1 MKKWLYTVLTLSL
14 VLLLAACGNNSGG
27 TTTTGTGTDAAG
39 SEEPT
44 TTAETV
50 TLKVGA
56 SPVPH
61 AEILEHIKPE
71 LEKEGVNLDII
82 QFSDYILP
90 NTQLA
95 EKTIDANFFQTQSYL
110 DVQNEKNGTDLV
122 SVAAVHIEPF
132 AAYSKKIKSID
143 ELKDGATVAIPND
156 PTNTARALL
165 LLQKQGLIT
174 MKEGSDITSSEKDI
188 AENPK
193 NLKFLPLE
201 AAAIPRQLDE
211 VDLGMINANYALE
224 AGLSPGKDALFKED
238 SDVPYANLLVT
249 RQDNKDSD
257 AVKKLIA
264 ALNSDDTKKFIEEKY
279 QGEIIPAF

>member
-1 MKKWLYTVLTLSL
+1 MKKWILAVLTLSL
-14 VLLLAACGNNSGG
+14 VALLAACGNSNSG
-27 TTTTGTGTDAAG
+27 TTASTDKEPAAGDAA
-39 SEEPT
+39 STE
-44 TTAETV
+44 AV

-61 AEILEHIKPE
+61 AVILEHIKPA
-71 LEKEGVNLDII
+71 LEKEGVNLEIV

-95 EKTIDANFFQTQSYL
+95 EKSLDANFFQTQSYL

-122 SVAAVHIEPF
+122 SVASVHIEPF
-132 AAYSKKIKSID
+132 AGYSKKIKSID
-143 ELKDGATVAIPND
+143 ELADGATVAIPND

-165 LLQKQGLIT
+165 LLEKQGLIKL
-174 MKEGSDITSSEKDI
+174 KEGADITSTERDVT
-188 AENPK
+188 ENTK
-193 NLKFLPLE
+193 NLKFLPIE

-224 AGLSPGKDALFKED
+224 ADLSPGEDALFKED

-249 RQDNKDSD
+249 RPDNKDSD
-257 AVKKLIA
+257 AIKKLIA
-264 ALNSDDTKKFIEEKY
+264 ALNSEDTKTFIQEEYK
-279 QGEIIPAF
+279 GEIIPAF

>member
-1 MKKWLYTVLTLSL
+1 MKKWILAVLTLSL
-14 VLLLAACGNNSGG
+14 VALLAACGNNNGG
-27 TTTTGTGTDAAG
+27 TNASTDNAASG
-39 SEEPT
+39 DADKP
-44 TTAETV
+44 AETA

-71 LEKEGVNLDII
+71 LAKEGVNLEIV
-82 QFSDYILP
+82 QFADYILP

-95 EKTIDANFFQTQSYL
+95 EKSLDANFFQTQSYL

-122 SVAAVHIEPF
+122 SVASVHIEPF
-132 AAYSKKIKSID
+132 AGYSKKIKSID
-143 ELKDGATVAIPND
+143 ELADGATVAIPND

-165 LLQKQGLIT
+165 LLQKQGLVKL
-174 MKEGSDITSSEKDI
+174 KEGADITSTEQDI
-188 AENPK
+188 TENSK
-193 NLKFLPLE
+193 NLKFLPME

-211 VDLGMINANYALE
+211 VDLAMINANYALE
-224 AGLSPGKDALFKED
+224 ADLSPGEDALFKED

-264 ALNSDDTKKFIEEKY
+264 ALNSADTKKFIEEQYK
-279 QGEIIPAF
+279 GEIIPAF

>member
-1 MKKWLYTVLTLSL
+1 MKKWILAVLTLSL
-14 VLLLAACGNNSGG
+14 VALLAACGNSNDTKTSTDNAASGDG
-27 TTTTGTGTDAAG
+27 DKA
-39 SEEPT
+39 
-44 TTAETV
+44 AETV

-61 AEILEHIKPE
+61 AVILEHVKPE
-71 LEKEGVNLDII
+71 LAKEGVNLEIV

-95 EKTIDANFFQTQSYL
+95 EKSLDANFFQTQSYL

-132 AAYSKKIKSID
+132 AGYSKKIKSID
-143 ELKDGATVAIPND
+143 ELADGATVAIPND

-165 LLQKQGLIT
+165 LLQKQGLI
-174 MKEGSDITSSEKDI
+174 KLKDGADITATERDVT
-188 AENPK
+188 ENTK
-193 NLKFLPLE
+193 NLKFLPIE
-201 AAAIPRQLDE
+201 AAAIPRQLEE

-257 AVKKLIA
+257 AIKKLIA

-279 QGEIIPAF
+279 KGEIIPAF

>member
-1 MKKWLYTVLTLSL
+1 MKKWILAVLTLSL
-14 VLLLAACGNNSGG
+14 VALLAACGSSNGGTNASTDNASTENANSGE
-27 TTTTGTGTDAAG
+27 A
-39 SEEPT
+39 
-44 TTAETV
+44 V

-71 LEKEGVNLDII
+71 LAKEGVNLEIV

-95 EKTIDANFFQTQSYL
+95 EKSLDANFFQTQSYL

-122 SVAAVHIEPF
+122 SIGAVHIEPF
-132 AAYSKKIKSID
+132 AGYSKKITSID
-143 ELKDGATVAIPND
+143 ELADGATVAIPND

-165 LLQKQGLIT
+165 LLEKAGLIKL
-174 MKEGSDITSSEKDI
+174 KEGADITSTERDVT
-188 AENPK
+188 ENSK

-211 VDLGMINANYALE
+211 VDLAMINANYALE
-224 AGLSPGKDALFKED
+224 ANLSPGKDALFVED
-238 SDVPYANLLVT
+238 RDVPYANLIVT

-257 AVKKLIA
+257 AVKKLMA
-264 ALNSDDTKKFIEEKY
+264 ALNSDDTKAFIEEKY

>member
-1 MKKWLYTVLTLSL
+1 MKKWILAVLTLSL
-14 VLLLAACGNNSGG
+14 VALLAACGNSSDTKTSTDNAASGDG
-27 TTTTGTGTDAAG
+27 DKA
-39 SEEPT
+39 
-44 TTAETV
+44 AETV

-71 LEKEGVNLDII
+71 LAKEGVNLEIV

-95 EKTIDANFFQTQSYL
+95 EKALDANFFQTQSYL

-122 SVAAVHIEPF
+122 SVASVHIEPF
-132 AAYSKKIKSID
+132 AGYSKKIKSID
-143 ELKDGATVAIPND
+143 ELADGATVAIPND

-165 LLQKQGLIT
+165 LLQKEGLI
-174 MKEGSDITSSEKDI
+174 KLKDGADITATERDVT
-188 AENPK
+188 ENKK
-193 NLKFLPLE
+193 NLKFLPIE
-201 AAAIPRQLDE
+201 AAAIPRQLEE

-224 AGLSPGKDALFKED
+224 AGLSPGKDALFKEA

-257 AVKKLIA
+257 AIKKLIA

-279 QGEIIPAF
+279 KGEIIPAF

>member
-1 MKKWLYTVLTLSL
+1 MKKWILAVLTLAL
-14 VLLLAACGNNSGG
+14 VALLAACGNSSGG
-27 TTTTGTGTDAAG
+27 TTASTGTDAAG
-39 SEEPT
+39 SGDAASTE
-44 TTAETV
+44 AV

-61 AEILEHIKPE
+61 AVILEHIKPA
-71 LEKEGVNLDII
+71 LEKEGVNLEIV

-95 EKTIDANFFQTQSYL
+95 EKSLDANFFQTQSYL

-122 SVAAVHIEPF
+122 SVASVHIEPF
-132 AAYSKKIKSID
+132 AGYSKKIKSID
-143 ELKDGATVAIPND
+143 ELADGATVAIPND

-165 LLQKQGLIT
+165 LLQKQGLI
-174 MKEGSDITSSEKDI
+174 KLKDGADITSTERDVT
-188 AENPK
+188 ENTK
-193 NLKFLPLE
+193 NLKFLPIE

-224 AGLSPGKDALFKED
+224 ADLSPGEDALFKED

-257 AVKKLIA
+257 AIKKLIA
-264 ALNSDDTKKFIEEKY
+264 ALNSEDTKAFIQEEYK
-279 QGEIIPAF
+279 GEIIPAF